1 MKNRKTL
8 NEEISRMRVL
18 MEVQLLTESRYKAIA
33 DVLLS
38 LGDELAELFA
48 KHSDEFLRLR
58 NAKTDVEAVEVLS
71 ELVTLEKR
79 FADEIIPR
87 IFGVLD
93 DSYQAEITAV
103 TNRLTDFK
111 KNNLR
116 IDDEIID
123 SQLRALEGLFEQ
135 WPGIDKIIKK
145 QIKDV
150 LDGVPRNPITPPP
163 KNVPDDKLMKD
174 LRDTFKK
181 WDEIAPGVLSI
192 VDKKLMGLGAFR
204 GFRAKLKY
212 TITNLLNRFKGQR
225 AQSMERIVG
234 YLKEAADK
242 LINEAESPAEL
253 YRLIDTE
260 IEALRKNEDLVKQEI
275 YNLIQREVNKATG
288 TDKGLDIVQAL
299 KANEALGK
307 NAESYFKS
315 VLDDNQLIQEISD
328 AFQWVP
334 FVNMTKDKLVGITTG
349 WAKLLQRIFSGIT
362 IGYATNISA
371 IYKSFLLRYGVPKGA
386 WYLYLYF
393 QGVAKIVWPVF
404 FGLWE
409 YIKNSLIT
417 QEIPFEETTEAVKYF
432 MFEEFKKA
440 MGIYTDEFI
449 KIHGKELPIPVVD
462 VLKALNPFTN
472 IWQKLID
479 ETDYWVTQ
487 GGIRDLSIE
496 AAQNAGA
503 EAVRYQRELDS
514 LADVS
519 QARLDS
525 AMRANQLDRQ
535 RLDSLTRVLTPTD
548 VQGVDTT
555 PRQGPTPPPARP
567 GRNQQSG
574 RNRQ

>member
-8 NEEISRMRVL
+8 HEEISRMRVL

-123 SQLRALEGLFEQ
+123 DQLRALKGLFEQ

-192 VDKKLMGLGAFR
+192 ADKKLMGLGAFR
-204 GFRAKLKY
+204 GLRAKLKY
-212 TITNLLNRFKGQR
+212 TITNLLNMFKGQR

-260 IEALRKNEDLVKQEI
+260 IEALRKNENLVKQEI

-299 KANEALGK
+299 KANDALGK

-315 VLDDNQLIQEISD
+315 LLDDSTLIQDISD

-334 FVNMTKDKLVGITTG
+334 GSIFSKDKLVSFTTG
-349 WAKLLQRIFSGIT
+349 WAQLLQRVFSTVT
-362 IGYATNISA
+362 IGYQTSIREIFN
-371 IYKSFLLRYGVPKGA
+371 KFFLRYGVPKGA
-386 WYLYLYF
+386 WWLYVYF
-393 QGVAKIVWPVF
+393 QGVAKIVWPVIF
-404 FGLWE
+404 TAME
-409 YIKNSLIT
+409 YVKNSLIT
-417 QEIPFEETTEAVKYF
+417 QEIPFEETEEALAYF
-432 MFEEFKKA
+432 YEQEFKKA

-479 ETDYWVTQ
+479 ETDYWITQ

-496 AAQNAGA
+496 TAQNAGDQ
-503 EAVRYQRELDS
+503 AVQYRRQLDS
-514 LADVS
+514 LAAV
-519 QARLDS
+519 QQTRLDS
-525 AMRANQLDRQ
+525 AARAARLNQE
-535 RLDSLTRVLTPTD
+535 RLDSLMRVVEPTN
-548 VQGVDTT
+548 VPGVNIT
-555 PRQGPTPPPARP
+555 PRPVVPPQPS
-567 GRNQQSG
+567 SG
-574 RNRQ
+574 RNRDN

>member
-8 NEEISRMRVL
+8 HEEISRMRVL
-18 MEVQLLTESRYKAIA
+18 MEVQLLTESRYKGIA

-38 LGDELAELFA
+38 LGDELAELLA
-48 KHSDEFLRLR
+48 KHSDQYLRLR
-58 NAKTDVEAVEVLS
+58 NAKTDEEAVEVLS

-87 IFGVLD
+87 VFGVLD
-93 DSYQAEITAV
+93 ESYQTEITAA
-103 TNRLTDFK
+103 TNRLMDYK
-111 KNNLR
+111 KNNLF
-116 IDDEIID
+116 IDDEVITD
-123 SQLRALEGLFEQ
+123 QLRALKSLFDQ

-150 LDGVPRNPITPPP
+150 LDGVPRNPPTVPV
-163 KNVPDDKLMKD
+163 KNIVDDRLVKD
-174 LRDTFKK
+174 LQDTFKK

-192 VDKKLMGLGAFR
+192 ADKKLMGLGAFR

-212 TITNLLNRFKGQR
+212 TITNVLNRFKTQR

-242 LINEAESPAEL
+242 LMNDAETPAEL

-260 IEALRKNEDLVKQEI
+260 IEALRKNEGFAKEEI

-288 TDKGLDIVQAL
+288 TDKGFDIVKGL

-315 VLDDNQLIQEISD
+315 VLDDNQLIEEISD

-334 FVNMTKDKLVGITTG
+334 WGIMKKENLVSLTTG

-362 IGYATNISA
+362 IGYATNISS
-371 IYKSFLLRYGVPKGA
+371 IYRSFFLRYGVPKGA

-393 QGVAKIVWPVF
+393 QGVAKIVWPAF

-409 YIKNSLIT
+409 YIKNSLFT

-449 KIHGKELPIPVVD
+449 KIHGKEMPIPVID
-462 VLKALNPFTN
+462 VIKLLNPFTN
-472 IWQKLID
+472 IWEKLIE
-479 ETDYWVTQ
+479 ETDYWITQ
-487 GGIRDLSIE
+487 GGIRDMSIE
-496 AAQNAGA
+496 AAENAGA
-503 EAVRYQRELDS
+503 ESVRLRRELDS
-514 LADVS
+514 LMAVQQTRLQTS
-519 QARLDS
+519 LDS
-525 AMRANQLDRQ
+525 AARANGLNQE
-535 RLDSLTRVLTPTD
+535 RLDSLTRVVAPD
-548 VQGVDTT
+548 NVPGVDTT
-555 PRQGPTPPPARP
+555 PRQGPQTPPQRP
-567 GRNQQSG
+567 GRN
-574 RNRQ
+574 RQ